1 MCLRFIRN
9 TLCLLALILGILF
22 HSSALSSGTGN
33 LSEGLESE
41 KKPAPKRILAIFAF
55 KQAMPFGY
63 YTAES
68 MRETLA
74 SESPYPVELNIEFA
88 DLARYPDETYLSK
101 IVDFYKF
108 KYSKE
113 KFDLIL
119 AIGDESAELMGE
131 YGDELFGNIP
141 IVAIGSGLDSLAK
154 ESENSNTIFLKW
166 GWDIG
171 KTVEIIQDLLP
182 KTQHLYFISG
192 TSASD
197 LSIRNVALE
206 DLRNTDVNFKTSF
219 ITDFAAPEMLENIS
233 YLPDDSAI
241 FFLSVLRDINNEGFI
256 SRDLMRVVS
265 EKANVP
271 TFGMSD
277 TYLGLGIVGGKLLSP
292 KYQGR
297 RLIRTALKILNGES
311 IKNTDSLKGDNQIM
325 FDWRQLK
332 RWSINEDNLPPNS
345 VVKYKE
351 NSIWDVHKGKIIGA
365 IVIILS
371 QSLAVTL
378 LLIQRKRRSHA
389 ESESRRLRDDLAH
402 VSRVMSMGEIATSLA
417 HEVNQPLTAIQSY
430 AQAAQRFLQRDPPE
444 YEEGCTSLKG
454 VVEGS
459 RRAKEVIQRI
469 RMTIEKEPP
478 ERSPNKVRNLING
491 VLLLVQRKV
500 DENKIFLQLN
510 IENRLPKVICD
521 QVQLQQVLLNLIINS
536 IEAICENGYGV
547 RELTIFA
554 NKEQDD
560 NVMISVKDNG
570 VGIDEKILNQPFEA
584 FYTTKKEGMGMG
596 LSISKSIIEDH
607 GGRLWITKNSDRG
620 VTASFTVP
628 VYKEPQ
634 R

>member
-1 MCLRFIRN
+1 MRN
-9 TLCLLALILGILF
+9 VLSLLLITFAILF

-74 SESPYPVELNIEFA
+74 SESSYPVELNVEFA
-88 DLARYPDETYLSK
+88 DLARYPDETYLAR
-101 IVDFYKF
+101 IVHFYKF

-113 KFDLIL
+113 KFDLIM
-119 AIGDESAELMGE
+119 AIGDESAELMVE
-131 YGDELFGNIP
+131 YGNELFGNIP

-197 LSIRNVALE
+197 LSIRNVALK
-206 DLRNTDVNFKTSF
+206 DLRNTNVNFKTSF
-219 ITDFAAPEMLENIS
+219 ITDFAAPEMLKNIS
-233 YLPDDSAI
+233 HLPDDSVI

-256 SRDLMRVVS
+256 SRDLMRMVS
-265 EKANVP
+265 EQANVP

-311 IKNTDSLKGDNQIM
+311 IKNTGSLKEDNQLM

-332 RWSINEDNLPPNS
+332 RWSINEDNLPQNS

-351 NSIWDVHKGKIIGA
+351 KSIWDAHKGKIIGA

-378 LLIQRKRRSHA
+378 LLIQRKRRSQA

-402 VSRVMSMGEIATSLA
+402 VSRVLSMGEIATSLA

-444 YEEGCTSLKG
+444 YEEGCKSLEG

-469 RMTIEKEPP
+469 RMTLEKEPP
-478 ERSPNKVRNLING
+478 ERSPNKVRNLIHG
-491 VLLLVQRKV
+491 VLLLIQGKV
-500 DENKIFLQLN
+500 DEKKILLKLN
-510 IENRLPKVICD
+510 IENQLPMVICD
-521 QVQLQQVLLNLIINS
+521 QVQLQQVLLNLLINS
-536 IEAICENGYGV
+536 IEAICENGDGV

-554 NKEQDD
+554 NKEKDD
-560 NVMISVKDNG
+560 HVMISVKDSG
-570 VGIDEKILNQPFEA
+570 VGIDEKIINQPFEA

-596 LSISKSIIEDH
+596 LSISRSIIEDH

-620 VTASFTVP
+620 VTVSFTVP
-628 VYKEPQ
+628 AYKETL